1 MEKDK
6 MKTRKERS
14 NYHFIIFFKKDYRR
28 RKTQKEE
35 K

>member
-14 NYHFIIFFKKDYRR
+14 NYQFIIFKKDCG
-28 RKTQKEE
+28 RKETQKEE